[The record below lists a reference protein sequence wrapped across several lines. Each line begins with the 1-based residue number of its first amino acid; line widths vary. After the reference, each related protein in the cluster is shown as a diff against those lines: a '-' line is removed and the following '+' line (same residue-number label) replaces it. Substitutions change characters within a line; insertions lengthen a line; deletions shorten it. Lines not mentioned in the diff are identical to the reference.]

1 MRMPA
6 VGVRWHFI
14 SGSEE
19 VDNNTFSCLHPLIS
33 GHLATGSSQFSSF
46 SPALSI
52 YVEGVGTCLPSIL
65 HIYINEYINLVIFV

>member
-19 VDNNTFSCLHPLIS
+19 VHKSVKARIEMMEHPRKS
-33 GHLATGSSQFSSF
+33 AKDFDEMAVT
-46 SPALSI
+46 LSTKI
-52 YVEGVGTCLPSIL
+52 RQHKAEKLSACTA
-65 HIYINEYINLVIFV
+65 EM